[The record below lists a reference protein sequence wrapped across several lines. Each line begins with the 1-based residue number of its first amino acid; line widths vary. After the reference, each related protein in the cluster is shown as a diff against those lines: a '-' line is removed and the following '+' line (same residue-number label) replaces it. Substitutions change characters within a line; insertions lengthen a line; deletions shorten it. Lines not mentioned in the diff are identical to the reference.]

1 MFLRFDATNG
11 GGKFSE
17 IADEV
22 VLLDIIEQ
30 PAETDVQT
38 VDFAGG
44 HGMRVGN
51 VRRKSLSVQLVYTI
65 NTQDPAKWAAA
76 HDKVVQ
82 WAVKADSLTVS
93 TRPGKKLTGK
103 FYIPPAMGSVLRW
116 TQELT
121 ITFTAYGVP
130 FWQDTSSLVS
140 KFISRGESTQFTCLC
155 TADSVPVQ
163 ASISN
168 DGTEMLTEVILN
180 VGHTKLHLQGL
191 QLDPA
196 PDSGDGMVQVDA
208 LQIGSLTGHDFTIK
222 TLGTGSSGGESYLH
236 TRTPDSSDVLLADT
250 REPTPVYFWAD
261 QPATCWLTC
270 TRWWV

>member
-11 GGKFSE
+11 GAKFSE

-38 VDFAGG
+38 SDFAGG
-44 HGMRVGN
+44 YGMRVSN
-51 VRRKSLSVQLVYTI
+51 VKRKSLSVQLVYTI
-65 NTQDPAKWAAA
+65 NTQDPAKWVAA

-103 FYIPPAMGSVLRW
+103 FYIPPSRGSVLRW

-121 ITFTAYGVP
+121 IAFTAYDLPYWV
-130 FWQDTSSLVS
+130 DASTSVS
-140 KFISRGESTQFTCLC
+140 KFISKGENTQINCVC
-155 TADSVPVQ
+155 TADSVPVW
-163 ASISN
+163 ALITN
-168 DGTEMLTEVILN
+168 DGNEMLTEVILN

-196 PDSGDGMVQVDA
+196 PSGDGLVEVEA
-208 LQIGSLTGHDFTIK
+208 LEIKSETGHDFSIK
-222 TLGTGSSGGESYLH
+222 TTVTGGNGGVSYLH

-250 REPTPVYFWAD
+250 KEPTPVYFWAD
-261 QPATCWLTC
+261 QPATCWLQC
-270 TRWWV
+270 YRWWL